1 MQILNVSAD
10 DYAGNRNY
18 LNQMHR
24 LRAAVFGTRL
34 EWDVTITEQ
43 GERDQYDDLRP
54 TCILAISADQKVVGC
69 ARLLPA
75 SGPTML
81 EQTFP
86 QLLERGSLDAHAA
99 VVESSRFCV
108 DTSLAAGRGGS
119 LHQVTLTMFAGIIE
133 WIPLGNRAQR
143 FRPLQERRVT
153 QLRSHPRLVRK
164 LQDALGDQLCVALD
178 DATVVEIMLNP
189 DGKLFIE
196 RLGHGVAPA
205 GAMSAATAEI
215 VIGSVAHALQS
226 EADDER
232 PIISGELPIGGHR
245 FEGLLPPVVSA
256 PAFTI
261 RRRASR
267 LIPLD
272 DYVTSKVMT
281 EAQASVL
288 RSAIASRMNIM
299 ISGGT
304 GSGKTTLA
312 NAVIAEIVA
321 TAPDDRMVI
330 LEDTAEIQCSAENAV
345 SLHTTDTVD
354 MARLLKST
362 MRLRPDRMIVGEV
375 RDGAALTLLKAW
387 NTGHPG
393 GVTTIHSN
401 TAMSALRRLEQLT
414 AEASQQPMQEVIG
427 EAVDLVV
434 SIERTGKGRRV
445 RDVILVEGFSNARY
459 RTEHYAEIDEDSHAA

>member
-1 MQILNVSAD
+1 MN
-10 DYAGNRNY
+10 
-18 LNQMHR
+18 
-24 LRAAVFGTRL
+24 
-34 EWDVTITEQ
+34 
-43 GERDQYDDLRP
+43 
-54 TCILAISADQKVVGC
+54 
-69 ARLLPA
+69 
-75 SGPTML
+75 
-81 EQTFP
+81 
-86 QLLERGSLDAHAA
+86 
-99 VVESSRFCV
+99 
-108 DTSLAAGRGGS
+108 
-119 LHQVTLTMFAGIIE
+119 
-133 WIPLGNRAQR
+133 
-143 FRPLQERRVT
+143 

-189 DGKLFIE
+189 DGRLFIE
-196 RLGHGVAPA
+196 RLGHGVAEAGMMTPA
-205 GAMSAATAEI
+205 AAEV

-245 FEGLLPPVVSA
+245 FEGLLPPVVSS

-267 LIPLD
+267 LIPLN

-281 EAQASVL
+281 EAQASAI
-288 RSAIASRMNIM
+288 RSAIDARMNIV

-312 NAVIAEIVA
+312 NAIIAEIVS
-321 TAPDDRMVI
+321 TVPDDRMVI
-330 LEDTAEIQCSAENAV
+330 LEDTAEIQCAAENAV
-345 SLHTTDTVD
+345 CLHTSDTID

-362 MRLRPDRMIVGEV
+362 MRLRPDRIIVGEV

-445 RDVILVEGFSNARY
+445 REVIHIEGY
-459 RTEHYAEIDEDSHAA
+459 RNNHYQTEHYAQIDEDSHVA

>member
-1 MQILNVSAD
+1 M
-10 DYAGNRNY
+10 
-18 LNQMHR
+18 
-24 LRAAVFGTRL
+24 
-34 EWDVTITEQ
+34 
-43 GERDQYDDLRP
+43 
-54 TCILAISADQKVVGC
+54 
-69 ARLLPA
+69 
-75 SGPTML
+75 
-81 EQTFP
+81 
-86 QLLERGSLDAHAA
+86 
-99 VVESSRFCV
+99 
-108 DTSLAAGRGGS
+108 
-119 LHQVTLTMFAGIIE
+119 
-133 WIPLGNRAQR
+133 
-143 FRPLQERRVT
+143 
-153 QLRSHPRLVRK
+153 RLVRK
-164 LQDALGDQLCVALD
+164 LQDALGDQLCVALE

-189 DGKLFIE
+189 DGRLFIE
-196 RLGHGVAPA
+196 RLGHGIAEAGVMTPA
-205 GAMSAATAEI
+205 AAEV
-215 VIGSVAHALQS
+215 VIGSVAHSLQS

-245 FEGLLPPVVSA
+245 FEGLLPPIVSG

-267 LIPLD
+267 LIPLN

-281 EAQASVL
+281 EAQASAI
-288 RSAIASRMNIM
+288 RSAIDARMNIV

-312 NAVIAEIVA
+312 NAIIAEIVLS
-321 TAPDDRMVI
+321 APDDRMVI
-330 LEDTAEIQCSAENAV
+330 LEDTAEIQCAAENAV
-345 SLHTTDTVD
+345 CLHTSDTID

-362 MRLRPDRMIVGEV
+362 MRLRPDRIIVGEV

-393 GVTTIHSN
+393 GATTIHSN

-445 RDVILVEGFSNARY
+445 REVIHIEGY
-459 RTEHYAEIDEDSHAA
+459 RNNHYQTEHYAQIDEDSHVA

>member
-1 MQILNVSAD
+1 MN
-10 DYAGNRNY
+10 
-18 LNQMHR
+18 
-24 LRAAVFGTRL
+24 
-34 EWDVTITEQ
+34 
-43 GERDQYDDLRP
+43 
-54 TCILAISADQKVVGC
+54 
-69 ARLLPA
+69 
-75 SGPTML
+75 
-81 EQTFP
+81 
-86 QLLERGSLDAHAA
+86 
-99 VVESSRFCV
+99 
-108 DTSLAAGRGGS
+108 
-119 LHQVTLTMFAGIIE
+119 
-133 WIPLGNRAQR
+133 
-143 FRPLQERRVT
+143 

-189 DGKLFIE
+189 DGRLFIE
-196 RLGHGVAPA
+196 RLGHGVAQAGVMTPA
-205 GAMSAATAEI
+205 AAEV

-245 FEGLLPPVVSA
+245 FEGLLPPVVSG

-281 EAQASVL
+281 EAQASAI
-288 RSAIASRMNIM
+288 RSAIDARMNIV

-312 NAVIAEIVA
+312 NAIIAEIVA
-321 TAPDDRMVI
+321 AAPDDRMVI
-330 LEDTAEIQCSAENAV
+330 LEDTAEIQCTAENAV
-345 SLHTTDTVD
+345 CLHTSDTVD

-362 MRLRPDRMIVGEV
+362 MRLRPDRIIVGEV

-401 TAMSALRRLEQLT
+401 TALSVLRRLEQLT

-445 RDVILVEGFSNARY
+445 REVIHIEGY
-459 RTEHYAEIDEDSHAA
+459 RNNHYQTEHYAQIDEDSHVA

>member
-1 MQILNVSAD
+1 M
-10 DYAGNRNY
+10 
-18 LNQMHR
+18 
-24 LRAAVFGTRL
+24 
-34 EWDVTITEQ
+34 
-43 GERDQYDDLRP
+43 
-54 TCILAISADQKVVGC
+54 
-69 ARLLPA
+69 
-75 SGPTML
+75 
-81 EQTFP
+81 
-86 QLLERGSLDAHAA
+86 
-99 VVESSRFCV
+99 
-108 DTSLAAGRGGS
+108 
-119 LHQVTLTMFAGIIE
+119 
-133 WIPLGNRAQR
+133 
-143 FRPLQERRVT
+143 T

-164 LQDALGDQLCVALD
+164 LQDALGDQLCIALD

-189 DGKLFIE
+189 DGRLFIE

-205 GAMSAATAEI
+205 GAMSTAAAEV

-245 FEGLLPPVVSA
+245 FEGLLPPVVSG

-267 LIPLD
+267 LIPLTE
-272 DYVTSKVMT
+272 YVKSKVMT
-281 EAQASVL
+281 EAQASSI
-288 RSAIASRMNIM
+288 RSAIDARMNIV

-312 NAVIAEIVA
+312 NAIIAEIV
-321 TAPDDRMVI
+321 TASPDDRMVI
-330 LEDTAEIQCSAENAV
+330 LEDTAEIQCAAENAV
-345 SLHTTDTVD
+345 SLHTSDTID

-362 MRLRPDRMIVGEV
+362 MRLRPDRIIVGEV

-445 RDVILVEGFSNARY
+445 SEVIHIEGYRNGRY
-459 RTEHYAEIDEDSHAA
+459 QTEHYAQIDEDSHVA

>member
-1 MQILNVSAD
+1 M
-10 DYAGNRNY
+10 
-18 LNQMHR
+18 
-24 LRAAVFGTRL
+24 
-34 EWDVTITEQ
+34 
-43 GERDQYDDLRP
+43 
-54 TCILAISADQKVVGC
+54 
-69 ARLLPA
+69 
-75 SGPTML
+75 
-81 EQTFP
+81 
-86 QLLERGSLDAHAA
+86 
-99 VVESSRFCV
+99 
-108 DTSLAAGRGGS
+108 
-119 LHQVTLTMFAGIIE
+119 
-133 WIPLGNRAQR
+133 
-143 FRPLQERRVT
+143 T

-189 DGKLFIE
+189 DGRLFIE
-196 RLGHGVAPA
+196 RLGHGVAEAGVMTPA
-205 GAMSAATAEI
+205 AAEV

-245 FEGLLPPVVSA
+245 FEGLLPPVVSG

-267 LIPLD
+267 LIPLS
-272 DYVTSKVMT
+272 DYVSSKVVT
-281 EAQASVL
+281 EAQASAI
-288 RSAIASRMNIM
+288 RSAIDARMNIV
-299 ISGGT
+299 ICGGT

-312 NAVIAEIVA
+312 NAIIAEIVLS
-321 TAPDDRMVI
+321 APDDRMVI
-330 LEDTAEIQCSAENAV
+330 LEDTAEIQCAAENAV
-345 SLHTTDTVD
+345 CLHTSNTID

-362 MRLRPDRMIVGEV
+362 MRLRPDRIIVGEV

-445 RDVILVEGFSNARY
+445 REVIHIEGY
-459 RTEHYAEIDEDSHAA
+459 RNNHYQTEHYAQIDEDSHVA

>member
-1 MQILNVSAD
+1 M
-10 DYAGNRNY
+10 
-18 LNQMHR
+18 
-24 LRAAVFGTRL
+24 
-34 EWDVTITEQ
+34 
-43 GERDQYDDLRP
+43 
-54 TCILAISADQKVVGC
+54 
-69 ARLLPA
+69 
-75 SGPTML
+75 
-81 EQTFP
+81 
-86 QLLERGSLDAHAA
+86 
-99 VVESSRFCV
+99 
-108 DTSLAAGRGGS
+108 
-119 LHQVTLTMFAGIIE
+119 
-133 WIPLGNRAQR
+133 
-143 FRPLQERRVT
+143 T

-178 DATVVEIMLNP
+178 DTTVVEIMVNP
-189 DGKLFIE
+189 DGRLFIE
-196 RLGHGVAPA
+196 RLGHGVTPA
-205 GAMSAATAEI
+205 GAMTPAAAEV

-245 FEGLLPPVVSA
+245 FEGLLPPIVSA

-281 EAQASVL
+281 EAQASAI
-288 RSAIASRMNIM
+288 RSAIDARMNIV

-312 NAVIAEIVA
+312 NAIIAEIVGA
-321 TAPDDRMVI
+321 APDDRMVI
-330 LEDTAEIQCSAENAV
+330 LEDTAEIQCAAENAV
-345 SLHTTDTVD
+345 CLHSSDTID

-362 MRLRPDRMIVGEV
+362 MRLRPDRIIVGEV

-445 RDVILVEGFSNARY
+445 REVIHIEGY
-459 RTEHYAEIDEDSHAA
+459 RNNHYQTEHYAQIDEDSHVA

>member
-1 MQILNVSAD
+1 M
-10 DYAGNRNY
+10 
-18 LNQMHR
+18 
-24 LRAAVFGTRL
+24 
-34 EWDVTITEQ
+34 
-43 GERDQYDDLRP
+43 
-54 TCILAISADQKVVGC
+54 
-69 ARLLPA
+69 
-75 SGPTML
+75 
-81 EQTFP
+81 
-86 QLLERGSLDAHAA
+86 
-99 VVESSRFCV
+99 
-108 DTSLAAGRGGS
+108 
-119 LHQVTLTMFAGIIE
+119 
-133 WIPLGNRAQR
+133 
-143 FRPLQERRVT
+143 T

-189 DGKLFIE
+189 DGRLFIE
-196 RLGHGVAPA
+196 RLGQGVAAA
-205 GAMSAATAEI
+205 GAMTPASAEV

-245 FEGLLPPVVSA
+245 FEGLLPPIVSG

-281 EAQASVL
+281 ERQASAI
-288 RSAIASRMNIM
+288 RSAIDSRMNIV

-312 NAVIAEIVA
+312 NAIIGEIVA
-321 TAPDDRMVI
+321 AAPDDRMVI
-330 LEDTAEIQCSAENAV
+330 LEDTTELQCAAENAV
-345 SLHTTDTVD
+345 SLHTSDTVD

-362 MRLRPDRMIVGEV
+362 MRLRPDRIIVGEV

-445 RDVILVEGFSNARY
+445 REVIHIEGY
-459 RTEHYAEIDEDSHAA
+459 RNSHYQTEHYAQIDEDSHVA